1 MSENKKNVKIDS
13 LNIIVSELPFQVF
26 STVSGTFDGINV
38 YIGGGP
44 DPHIGAVAISTP
56 RPSLKD
62 SEKLSCTTSI
72 YNCIGHKDDVIA
84 KKFSEALCLRYNC
97 VTVVSAGIHLDNIT
111 PAGIQQFQ
119 QLSAELLDK
128 VIRGLDDIKD
138 DHV

>member
-1 MSENKKNVKIDS
+1 MKEKKKIIKIDN
-13 LNIIVSELPFQVF
+13 LNVTVGELPFQVF
-26 STVSGTFDGINV
+26 ASLSGTFDGINA

-44 DPHIGAVAISTP
+44 DPHIGAVVISTP
-56 RPSLKD
+56 RLSLAD
-62 SEKLSCTTSI
+62 SEKLSCTTSVF
-72 YNCIGHKDDVIA
+72 NCVGHKDDIIA
-84 KKFSEALCLRYNC
+84 KLFSEALCLRYNC